1 MEADRFRYYLNMQ
14 SLTLQHVMSLWHVP
28 NTILHTAIFIGPS
41 PFTVYTAMFQSHQL
55 LVLYVCFFRKLPNLY
70 SLILQHLSWM
80 IFYLLLFYHYNLF
93 VLYPLVLNKLNLT
106 MLILNSPIV
115 LMPIT
120 SHNMYLVHQPCLV
133 RFDPTGSLHYTPWIQ
148 YSLQWSCYLMFALSS
163 KVWAFEG
170 KQLWCWQC
178 ECGS

>member
-1 MEADRFRYYLNMQ
+1 MAADRFRYYLNMQ

-106 MLILNSPIV
+106 MLILNSPCGLIQQGV
-115 LMPIT
+115 YIT
-120 SHNMYLVHQPCLV
+120 LPGYNIRCNGAVTSCLLFPP
-133 RFDPTGSLHYTPWIQ
+133 RYEHSRGSN
-148 YSLQWSCYLMFALSS
+148 SGA
-163 KVWAFEG
+163 
-170 KQLWCWQC
+170 
-178 ECGS
+178 GSVNVDVNVDGLRKLK